1 MGAGG
6 LTVGR
11 SAVPELIARVLGR
24 GERRRWLLGPERAA
38 ARTAPLE
45 RGGRTVRL
53 AEPAS
58 RPPLTP
64 VERLVVATLKRK
76 GAISL
81 DRLVEQVAFDLY
93 REELRAG
100 GWILDLGVFGSAPF
114 VSDAARELEAGHG
127 ILWEIEAAERAC

>member
-1 MGAGG
+1 
-6 LTVGR
+6 
-11 SAVPELIARVLGR
+11 
-24 GERRRWLLGPERAA
+24 
-38 ARTAPLE
+38 
-45 RGGRTVRL
+45 
-53 AEPAS
+53 
-58 RPPLTP
+58 
-64 VERLVVATLKRK
+64 LVVATLKRK